1 MVPKGF
7 LSGVGA
13 LSEIIN
19 AKQESNSGRYEIAE
33 SIAQLA
39 DWFVIMGRRDAAALY
54 YNQAWLMVSG
64 EEMQVSRDR
73 LFGGVVPIPTFLE
86 KVSYDRERIEI
97 NDELSSD
104 FVDLSFDV
112 TVGGTVRN
120 VRVVSEETED
130 NAAQHNRIKR
140 LARRSLF
147 RPLLVDGVPQYAA
160 GNLFRYRYWY

>member
-1 MVPKGF
+1 
-7 LSGVGA
+7 
-13 LSEIIN
+13 
-19 AKQESNSGRYEIAE
+19 
-33 SIAQLA
+33 
-39 DWFVIMGRRDAAALY
+39 
-54 YNQAWLMVSG
+54 MVSG

-147 RPLLVDGVPQYAA
+147 RPLLADGVPQYAA